1 MRRAASVYRLLFS
14 MDDLQVLDVLF
25 EHELLPFERKGEIQ
39 EMVRKSTDPLGAF
52 LVKKKLL
59 SERALYRF
67 ITRDL
72 GMNSKEVFR
81 FKDYEITGRTIPKY
95 RTSGDFFGIV
105 PLSNSR
111 VAVTLC
117 DVAGKGIE
125 AALLTI
131 HLANLLNSGVDMSS
145 VVPSSVM
152 KKVNIISR
160 AFFEVDRYST
170 FVFIILDLLSGTVEY
185 SAAGSP
191 PLLRYAYRE
200 NEVEELDTRN
210 IPIGIFDDFQYRG
223 SRSDLNPG
231 DAILLFTDGAYEG
244 EDLQG
249 RAYGIDRMKRVFK
262 KYARQSTRSL
272 LRHLIFDWRRHS
284 IFRRQ
289 ADDTTYL
296 VLRRVKKKR

>member
-1 MRRAASVYRLLFS
+1 

-25 EHELLPFERKGEIQ
+25 EHELLPFERKGEIE
-39 EMVRKSTDPLGAF
+39 EMVRKTDQPLGAF
-52 LVKKKLL
+52 LVKKGLL
-59 SERALYRF
+59 KERALYRY

-72 GMNSKEVFR
+72 GMNSKSIFR
-81 FKDYEITGRTIPKY
+81 FRDYEILGRTIPKF
-95 RTSGDFFGIV
+95 RTSGDFFGIF

-131 HLANLLNSGVDMSS
+131 HLAKLLNSGVDMTS
-145 VVPSSVM
+145 VLPSSVM

-191 PLLRYAYRE
+191 PLLRYSARD
-200 NEVEELDTRN
+200 NDVEELDTRN
-210 IPIGIFDDFQYRG
+210 IPIGIYDDFQYRG
-223 SRSDLNPG
+223 SQTDLNPG
-231 DAILLFTDGAYEG
+231 DSLMLFTDGAYEG
-244 EDLQG
+244 ENWAG

-262 KYARQSTRSL
+262 KYAKSSSRSL
-272 LRHLIFDWRRHS
+272 LWHMLLDWKRHS
-284 IFRRQ
+284 LFRRQ
-289 ADDTTYL
+289 ADDTTY
-296 VLRRVKKKR
+296 VMLRRMKKKR

>member
-1 MRRAASVYRLLFS
+1 
-14 MDDLQVLDVLF
+14 MDDLQVLDILF
-25 EHELLPFERKGEIQ
+25 EHELLPFDRRGEIE
-39 EMVRKSTDPLGAF
+39 EMVRRSNEPIGPF
-52 LVKKKLL
+52 LLKNRLL

-81 FKDYEITGRTIPKY
+81 FKDFEITGRTIPKF
-95 RTSGDFFGIV
+95 RTSGDFFGIF
-105 PLSNSR
+105 PLSNNK

-131 HLANLLNSGVDMSS
+131 HLARLLNEGIDMSS

-152 KKVNIISR
+152 KKINIISR
-160 AFFEVDRYST
+160 AFFEADRYST
-170 FVFIILDLLSGTVEY
+170 FVFFTLDLLSGTVEY

-200 NEVEELDTRN
+200 DEVEELDTRN

-223 SRSDLNPG
+223 SRSELNPG
-231 DAILLFTDGAYEG
+231 DVILLFTDGAYEG
-244 EDLQG
+244 EDLHG
-249 RAYGIDRMKRVFK
+249 RPYGIDRLKRVLK
-262 KYARQSTRSL
+262 KNARKSTGSL

-284 IFRRQ
+284 LFRRQ
-289 ADDTTYL
+289 ADDTTYVIMHRL
-296 VLRRVKKKR
+296 MKKR